1 MKEFIEKLI
10 ARLEE
15 KRYKA
20 EMWSD
25 SNDDYF
31 SGKEYAYDDSM
42 IIVNQLAE
50 ETIHES
56 SSKSENVL
64 ESSSGWIP
72 CSGCKDCKHK
82 ECEHYGKV

>member
-10 ARLEE
+10 ARLVEE
-15 KRYKA
+15 VNLY
-20 EMWSD
+20 
-25 SNDDYF
+25 
-31 SGKEYAYDDSM
+31 YDGVD
-42 IIVNQLAE
+42 IGVRRVTEIVNQLAE

-56 SSKSENVL
+56 SSKSENVI